1 MRLATVEADHRAP
14 IEHMLGYVAYPAIL
28 VADSIAY
35 RVAIDVLRLLERPLG
50 LAPLGLSIRGDA
62 DRQATRMAAGP
73 GWGQGYGQG

>member
-35 RVAIDVLRLLERPLG
+35 RVAIDVLRLLGRPLG
-50 LAPLGLSIRGDA
+50 LALGLSIGGDA